1 MTQMTGTRTLDVYE
15 MAYLAGGPRQAIE
28 AAVVSLI
35 EARVLRATR
44 PTGELMLTKRRPCVD
59 LEAAV
64 LDAVGVRGCSLIGT
78 VCWRLRDDVRVTSI
92 GQRLRDGGLLA
103 RDRCPESMRP
113 RFWSALSL
121 TSAGRRTL
129 RQLRREPASS
139 ATDGLRVS
147 LWGPQAMRDYA
158 LRAALFEASR
168 LPSAPALRTTAPAS
182 AVGSY
187 RYSAI
192 GHDGGLAGGFAGGF
206 GGGGG
211 DCGGGG
217 GDGGGC

>member
-1 MTQMTGTRTLDVYE
+1 MTGTRTLDVYE

-35 EARVLRATR
+35 EIGVLRATR
-44 PTGELMLTKRRPCVD
+44 PTGELMLIKRRPCVD

-64 LDAVGVRGCSLIGT
+64 LDAVGVRGCGLIGT
-78 VCWRLRDDVRVTSI
+78 VCWRLRDDVRLTSI
-92 GQRLRDGGLLA
+92 GQRLKEGGLLA
-103 RDRCPESMRP
+103 RDRGSESTRP
-113 RFWSALSL
+113 RFWSALWL

-129 RQLRREPASS
+129 RQLRRELASS

-147 LWGPQAMRDYA
+147 LWGPQAMQDYA
-158 LRAALFEASR
+158 LRAALFAASR
-168 LPSAPALRTTAPAS
+168 LPSAPALRTTASVS
-182 AVGSY
+182 AGGGY
-187 RYSAI
+187 HYSAR
-192 GHDGGLAGGFAGGF
+192 GHVGLANGFAGGF
-206 GGGGG
+206 GGGGGGGG

>member
-1 MTQMTGTRTLDVYE
+1 MTGTRTLDVYE
-15 MAYLAGGPRQAIE
+15 MAYLAGGPRQATE

-35 EARVLRATR
+35 EAGVLRATR
-44 PTGELMLTKRRPCVD
+44 PTGELMLIERRPCVD

-78 VCWRLRDDVRVTSI
+78 VCWRLRDDVRLTSI
-92 GQRLRDGGLLA
+92 GQRLRKGGLLA
-103 RDRCPESMRP
+103 RDRGSKSMRP

-129 RQLRREPASS
+129 RQLRRELASS

-147 LWGPQAMRDYA
+147 LWGPQAMRDHA

-168 LPSAPALRTTAPAS
+168 LPSAPALRTTAPVPA
-182 AVGSY
+182 GGGY
-187 RYSAI
+187 HYSAR
-192 GHDGGLAGGFAGGF
+192 GHDGGLASGFAG

>member
-1 MTQMTGTRTLDVYE
+1 MTGTRTLDVYE
-15 MAYLAGGPRQAIE
+15 MAYLAGGPRQAVE

-35 EARVLRATR
+35 EIGVLRATR
-44 PTGELMLTKRRPCVD
+44 PTGELMLIKRRPCVA

-64 LDAVGVRGCSLIGT
+64 LDVVGTRGHRLIGT
-78 VCWRLRDDVRVTSI
+78 VCWRLRDDVRLTSI
-92 GQRLRDGGLLA
+92 GQRLREDGLLT

-113 RFWSALSL
+113 RFWPALSL
-121 TSAGRRTL
+121 TSEGRRTL
-129 RQLRREPASS
+129 RQLRRELASS

-147 LWGPQAMRDYA
+147 LCGPTAMRDYA

-168 LPSAPALRTTAPAS
+168 LPSAPALRTTASAS
-182 AVGSY
+182 AS
-187 RYSAI
+187 
-192 GHDGGLAGGFAGGF
+192 GGAGGFAGGFGGGGF

>member
-1 MTQMTGTRTLDVYE
+1 MTGTRTLDVYE

-35 EARVLRATR
+35 EAGVLRATR
-44 PTGELMLTKRRPCVD
+44 PTGELMLIKRRPCVD

-78 VCWRLRDDVRVTSI
+78 VCWRLRDDVRLTSI

-103 RDRCPESMRP
+103 RDRGSESMRP

-129 RQLRREPASS
+129 RQFRRELASS

-147 LWGPQAMRDYA
+147 LWGPRAMRDHA

-168 LPSAPALRTTAPAS
+168 LPSAPALRTTASVS
-182 AVGSY
+182 AGGGHH
-187 RYSAI
+187 YSARS
-192 GHDGGLAGGFAGGF
+192 HDGGLASGFAG